1 MSRRAHRTARRAR
14 RLLSAGSVAAIALV
28 VLTPAASAGPADLDA
43 RNGALDAASAWR
55 DVLDAHRAPTWP
67 RPGDTE
73 SVILLLTEP
82 PLAQRPGGAD
92 AIAAEQDA
100 VTAVLDDL
108 DARVTQRTRV
118 VANALA
124 VRLPAGGLEAIARL
138 PQVRAIVPVSYLAPA
153 QAGTAA
159 QGATRRVPGVA
170 PERAPAADRGSVRIA
185 LIDAGV
191 DVTHPWLGGGMGPT
205 FPILGGVD
213 HVDGDNDPRIDA
225 SAVHSEA
232 HGTQMAGLVLR
243 SPAVADLEPAA
254 RPRLI
259 IHRVVTPEAVG
270 GRMRPLARSD
280 RVLAAIERAVD
291 PDGDGRA
298 SDRAEVILI
307 GLANSFGG
315 DGVDPLAE
323 AVASADRL
331 GSAVVVP
338 AGNDGPTF
346 SRPGSLGA
354 LAASPDAL
362 TVGGLTR
369 AAEARTVRLDA
380 QVGAAVASLEDL
392 PLLGAAPPDGPLRV
406 VALSSQGALAA
417 GDSADEYRGPDGR
430 SRVEGALVVVARGGA
445 TLQQKARVA
454 AAFGARALA
463 VWDEPGPATF
473 PVTAGD
479 LDVTIPIIGLG
490 RVQGE
495 ALGDLA
501 ARPDLTVTLS
511 ENRPIGTGDAAVA
524 SFSSSGPTMDG
535 RQKPD
540 LVAPALAVPAPLP
553 GRGADGAPRSGS
565 LTGTSAAAADV
576 AARAARLRV
585 DHPSLDAATVRAL
598 LIQGASPVPGVAAAR
613 QGAGEAGAAA
623 VPVVRIEP
631 PVAHARPG
639 GRDGSATVRV
649 SLVDLTGDA
658 AVYSVAVRDAEGRE
672 TSVAAAAR
680 IAAGGR
686 RGVEA
691 SIPSWPGE
699 GVIVVRRGDDIVATA
714 PVHSLR
720 PAVVPGDALGVPR
733 VRVSRGF
740 AEVLVR
746 VGHRRRADGR
756 IVSSP
761 LRSVRLQMVPAV
773 GGTPI
778 AVLGSRQ
785 DGTWPAGTYRFM
797 VSRRDADGVRVPPG
811 LYSVRVIAAGP
822 DGRVLRSESARFS
835 LR

>member
-1 MSRRAHRTARRAR
+1 
-14 RLLSAGSVAAIALV
+14 LSAGSVAAIALV
-28 VLTPAASAGPADLDA
+28 VLTPTASAAPADLDA

-73 SVILLLTEP
+73 SAILLLSQP

-100 VTAVLDDL
+100 VIAVLTDL

-159 QGATRRVPGVA
+159 SGATRSVPDAA
-170 PERAPAADRGSVRIA
+170 PERAPADRGSVRIA

-213 HVDGDNDPRIDA
+213 HVDGDNDPRIDV

-243 SPAVADLEPAA
+243 SPAVTDLAPAE

-259 IHRVVTPEAVG
+259 VHRVVAPEAVG

-291 PDGDGRA
+291 PNGDGRP

-315 DGVDPLAE
+315 DGVDPLVE

-338 AGNDGPTF
+338 AGNDGPTL
-346 SRPGSLGA
+346 SRPGTVGA
-354 LAASPDAL
+354 LASSPEAL

-369 AAEARTVRLDA
+369 DAEARTVRLDA

-392 PLLGAAPPDGPLRV
+392 PLLGAALPTGPLPV
-406 VALSSQGALAA
+406 VTLSSGGALAS
-417 GDSADEYRGPDGR
+417 GDSADDYRGPDGR
-430 SRVEGALVVVARGGA
+430 SRVEGAMVVVARGGA
-445 TLQQKARVA
+445 TLQEKARLA
-454 AAFGARALA
+454 AAFGARVLA
-463 VWDEPGPATF
+463 VWDEPGPPTF

-479 LDVTIPIIGLG
+479 LDVAIPIIGLG
-490 RVQGE
+490 RVQGA

-501 ARPDLTVTLS
+501 ARPDLTVTIS
-511 ENRPIGTGDAAVA
+511 ENPPLDTGDAAIA
-524 SFSSSGPTMDG
+524 SFSSSGPTADG

-540 LVAPALAVPAPLP
+540 LVAPAVAVTAPLP
-553 GRGADGAPRSGS
+553 GRGTDGAPRSGTI
-565 LTGTSAAAADV
+565 TGTSAAAADV

-585 DHPSLDAATVRAL
+585 DHPSLDGASARAL
-598 LIQGASPVPGVAAAR
+598 LIQGAAPLPGIASAR
-613 QGAGEAGAAA
+613 QGAGEARAGAE
-623 VPVVRIEP
+623 PVVRIDP
-631 PVAHARPG
+631 PVAHAAASRG
-639 GRDGSATVRV
+639 GGSASLRFTLVGLTASPGLYRV
-649 SLVDLTGDA
+649 SVGDIA
-658 AVYSVAVRDAEGRE
+658 GRE
-672 TSVAAAAR
+672 IPVMR
-680 IAAGGR
+680 EVRLGAGGR
-686 RGVEA
+686 RDVEA
-691 SIPSWPGE
+691 IVAPWNGE
-699 GVIVVRRGDDIVATA
+699 GTIIVRRAGAVVATA
-714 PVHSLR
+714 PVYDLR
-720 PAVVPGDALGVPR
+720 PAVVPGDALGAPR

-746 VGHRRRADGR
+746 VGHRRRSDGR
-756 IVSSP
+756 ITSSP
-761 LRSVRLQMVPAV
+761 LRSVRLQLVPAAD
-773 GGTPI
+773 GTPI

-797 VSRRDADGVRVPPG
+797 VSPRDADGVRVPPG
-811 LYSVRVIAAGP
+811 LYRVRVIAAGP
-822 DGRVLRSESARFS
+822 DGRVLRTESARFA